1 MIIDFRPR
9 NPRQLKLDFNAEIPS
24 FLRHEFE
31 YMGNVSAAFPEDITP
46 SIQMS
51 CMRAYQRAIA
61 YASIRVPCG
70 ICGGS
75 FQEDHTLSISLQDA
89 NL

>member
-9 NPRQLKLDFNAEIPS
+9 NPRQLKLDFDAEIPS

-46 SIQMS
+46 SIRKS
-51 CMRAYQRAIA
+51 DARATGF
-61 YASIRVPCG
+61 RVFSVTYFYPL
-70 ICGGS
+70 
-75 FQEDHTLSISLQDA
+75 T
-89 NL
+89 